1 MTRSPAPAESD
12 GQPPLRLTVAP
23 DRAGQRLD
31 NWLFTQLKGVPKSLV
46 YRLLREGRIRIDGS
60 RAKPER
66 KLDGGESVYVPPIR
80 RATPGTPPAPRP
92 EGLDWLAGRIAHEDA
107 ALLVLD
113 KPAGLAAHGGSGI
126 SLGAIEALRA
136 WRQQPGLELV
146 HRLDRDTS
154 GLLMVAK
161 TRAALREL
169 QTLIRDGQLDKRYYA
184 VMAGQTAR
192 QRFDVQAP
200 LETHERRGGE
210 RVVRVSSAGKPALT
224 GFRVL
229 ERYAEATLVE
239 ATLHTGRTH
248 QIRVHARHVGHP
260 LVGDDKY
267 GDPAVNA
274 ALAARGLDRLCLH
287 AALLR
292 FRLDGK
298 TYSLNSP
305 LPTEL
310 RSGLERLTRPDRG
323 SV

>member
-12 GQPPLRLTVAP
+12 GQPPLRLRVDP

-31 NWLFTQLKGVPKSLV
+31 NWLFTQLKGVPKTLL
-46 YRLLREGRIRIDGS
+46 YRLLREGRIRVDGG

-66 KLDGGESVYVPPIR
+66 KLDGGETVYVPPIR
-80 RATPGTPPAPRP
+80 RATPGTPPAPRA
-92 EGLDWLAGRIAHEDA
+92 EGLDWLASRIAHEDE

-113 KPAGLAAHGGSGI
+113 KPAGLASHGGSGI

-184 VMAGQTAR
+184 LMAGATWR

-200 LETHERRGGE
+200 LETQERRGGE
-210 RVVRVSSAGKPALT
+210 RVVRVSSTGKPALT

-229 ERYAEATLVE
+229 ERYVQATLVE

-248 QIRVHARHVGHP
+248 QIRVHARHAGHP

-267 GDPAVNA
+267 GDPGVNTM
-274 ALAARGLDRLCLH
+274 LAACGLDRLCLH
-287 AALLR
+287 AAQLG
-292 FRLDGK
+292 FRLGGRR
-298 TYSLNSP
+298 YALQSP
-305 LPTEL
+305 LPAEI
-310 RSGLERLTRPDRG
+310 RAGLQRLTPARD
-323 SV
+323 

>member
-1 MTRSPAPAESD
+1 MSRTSPPAASD
-12 GQPPLRLTVAP
+12 GLPPLRLTVDA

-46 YRLLREGRIRIDGS
+46 YRLLREGRIRVDGG

-66 KLDGGESVYVPPIR
+66 KLEGGETVYVPPIR

-92 EGLDWLAGRIAHEDA
+92 EGLEWLAPRIVHEDA

-113 KPAGLAAHGGSGI
+113 KPAGLASHGGSGI

-136 WRQQPGLELV
+136 WRQQAGLELV

-154 GLLMVAK
+154 GLLMIAK

-169 QTLIRDGQLDKRYYA
+169 QTLIRDGGLDKRYFA
-184 VMAGQTAR
+184 IMAGQPAR
-192 QRFDVQAP
+192 QRFDVQAA
-200 LETHERRGGE
+200 LETQERRGGE
-210 RVVRVSSAGKPALT
+210 RVVRVSAAGKPALT

-229 ERYAEATLVE
+229 ERHVEATLVE

-248 QIRVHARHVGHP
+248 QIRVHARHAGHP

-267 GDPAVNA
+267 GDPSANA

-287 AALLR
+287 AARLD
-292 FRLDGK
+292 FRLGGR
-298 TYSLNSP
+298 TYALRSA
-305 LPTEL
+305 LPAEL
-310 RSGLERLTRPDRG
+310 RAGLERLTPVG
-323 SV
+323 PGGM

>member
-12 GQPPLRLTVAP
+12 GQPPLRLTVDP

-46 YRLLREGRIRIDGS
+46 YRLLREGRIRIDGG

-92 EGLDWLAGRIAHEDA
+92 EGLDWLTDRIAHEDE

-248 QIRVHARHVGHP
+248 QIRVHARHAGHP

-267 GDPAVNA
+267 GDPAVNT
-274 ALAARGLDRLCLH
+274 ALAACGLDRLCLH

-292 FRLDGK
+292 FRLGGRSYAL
-298 TYSLNSP
+298 TSP

-310 RSGLERLTRPDRG
+310 RAGMQQLTLLARA
-323 SV
+323 

>member
-1 MTRSPAPAESD
+1 MPRSPAPAAPD
-12 GQPPLRLTVAP
+12 GPPPLRLAVDP

-46 YRLLREGRIRIDGS
+46 YRLLREGRIRVDGG

-80 RATPGTPPAPRP
+80 RATPGTPPAPRA
-92 EGLDWLAGRIAHEDA
+92 EGLDWLASRIAYEDA

-113 KPAGLAAHGGSGI
+113 KPAGLASHGGSGI

-154 GLLMVAK
+154 GLLMIAK
-161 TRAALREL
+161 TRVALREL
-169 QTLIRDGQLDKRYYA
+169 QNAIRDGQLDKRYFA
-184 VMAGQTAR
+184 IMAGPTAR

-229 ERYAEATLVE
+229 ERYVEGTLVE

-274 ALAARGLDRLCLH
+274 TLAARGLDRLCLH
-287 AALLR
+287 AARLS
-292 FRLDGK
+292 FRLGGK
-298 TYSLNSP
+298 AYALSSP

-310 RSGLERLTRPDRG
+310 RAGLERLTLLDQ
-323 SV
+323 SVV